1 MKQIWNELM
10 EKSVVFRILVYLGI
24 GALLCGCINLCDY
37 IIPWDNYRYD
47 FLIILIVFC
56 TAMILRKIG
65 KIEKK

>member
-24 GALLCGCINLCDY
+24 GALICGVIGLCDNL
-37 IIPWDNYRYD
+37 IPWEYIRYN

-65 KIEKK
+65 KIGKK